1 MAKAILVMDMP
12 EKCGK
17 CDLFICYR
25 QYAGDPGD
33 CFCGKTRQST
43 LPNDKPSWCP
53 LNKVPSKYAEKDYT
67 PIKDKRYD
75 NGYEDGWNA
84 CIDAIRGK
92 E

>member
-1 MAKAILVMDMP
+1 MAKAVLVMDMP

-33 CFCGKTRQST
+33 CFCGETRQST
-43 LPNDKPSWCP
+43 QPNDKPLWCP
-53 LNKVPSKYAEKDYT
+53 LKPMPEKME
-67 PIKDKRYD
+67 RYLAVSD
-75 NGYEDGWNA
+75 IWKEGWNA
-84 CIDAIRGK
+84 CIDAICGK

>member
-1 MAKAILVMDMP
+1 MSKAILVTDMP

-25 QYAGDPGD
+25 QYAGDHGD

-53 LNKVPSKYAEKDYT
+53 LKPMPEKQTEESIRCYC
-67 PIKDKRYD
+67 PW
-75 NGYEDGWNA
+75 EDGWND
-84 CIDAIRGK
+84 CIDEILK
-92 E
+92 P

>member
-1 MAKAILVMDMP
+1 MSKAILVTDMP

-43 LPNDKPSWCP
+43 QPNDKPSWCP
-53 LNKVPSKYAEKDYT
+53 LKPMPEKNNESYFPDEYQDGH
-67 PIKDKRYD
+67 K
-75 NGYEDGWNA
+75 DGWND
-84 CIDAIRGK
+84 CIDEILK
-92 E
+92 S